1 MKHEVKTS
9 ALTPSNFRIILI
21 VLISLIA
28 LLHIAAIIL
37 GYNFL
42 KGTSGEVTKAVNKS
56 EKLSKEISQ
65 LQLAESI
72 LKKKQDTIN
81 LSKKLT
87 SEIKEYAYQKQ
98 IIYDTI
104 AYASRVGVG
113 VKGFTFIGE
122 GSAPG
127 SSASKN
133 PKGKVIGSVTTHPV
147 TVSLGEQLNYV
158 SFLRF
163 LKYLEGNLTQTHAQ
177 EITFSI
183 SNKNPNAIEVQS
195 INLEVY
201 TRK

>member
-1 MKHEVKTS
+1 MKTS
-9 ALTPSNFRIILI
+9 ALKPSNFRIILI

-42 KGTSGEVTKAVNKS
+42 KNTSGEVVKAVNKS

-65 LQLAESI
+65 LQLAESV
-72 LKKKQDTIN
+72 LKKKQNTIK
-81 LSKKLT
+81 LSKELT
-87 SEIKEYAYQKQ
+87 SEVKEYAYQKQ

-113 VKGFTFIGE
+113 VKGFTFTGE
-122 GSAPG
+122 GVASG
-127 SSASKN
+127 SSTSQTK
-133 PKGKVIGSVTTHPV
+133 KGKAIGSVVAHPV
-147 TVSLGEQLNYV
+147 TVSLSEQLDYV

-163 LKYLEGNLTQTHAQ
+163 LKYLEGNLAQTHAQ
-177 EITFSI
+177 EVTFSI